1 MHVISN
7 DFARKIA
14 SFYSITTEN
23 SHDLEESIDQEH
35 LVKHAMGIIL
45 RENTEKACTT
55 DYIVKSGAI
64 VTVCRNLRLKFARSF

>member
-55 DYIVKSGAI
+55 DY
-64 VTVCRNLRLKFARSF
+64 